1 MSRALI
7 TLDPAPIAAPRRPL
21 DIGSYEFEIDDGV
34 ICCGSDQHYRP
45 GEPPSTAHRAF
56 VQTVSRFAEEGT
68 LKAVVLG
75 GDAFDFPAIS
85 KHPRI
90 MWEERPSV
98 AAEIAV
104 VRSRM
109 EEIKS
114 VAGLDCKLI
123 FIMGN
128 HDQRLSTRSA
138 LLAPSWKAST
148 ARTYATAWTRI
159 GRFAGKLSRTAP
171 GSTRSSSVIAISR
184 VTAPGA
190 ITSSPPAA
198 AWSRATLII

>member
-1 MSRALI
+1 VGGAAVGSRG
-7 TLDPAPIAAPRRPL
+7 DRRGPL
-21 DIGSYEFEIDDGV
+21 AD
-34 ICCGSDQHYRP
+34 
-45 GEPPSTAHRAF
+45 
-56 VQTVSRFAEEGT
+56 
-68 LKAVVLG
+68 G
-75 GDAFDFPAIS
+75 GDQVGRGF
-85 KHPRI
+85 
-90 MWEERPSV
+90 
-98 AAEIAV
+98 
-104 VRSRM
+104 
-109 EEIKS
+109 
-114 VAGLDCKLI
+114 DCKLI